1 MAEKL
6 VDLPHID
13 IDNLPLIDQERY
25 YETELMI
32 APDFHRQAAA
42 LTELGII
49 HVRTGQYKKARNEL
63 WSAMHVRSG
72 LANLGTIAAVA
83 AYFFDPRLDNSN
95 VIEYLAAK
103 KSRS

>member
-1 MAEKL
+1 MTEKL

-49 HVRTGQYKKARNEL
+49 HVRTGQYKRRGTSYGQQCMSGQAL
-63 WSAMHVRSG
+63 PTSAPSPLLQHTSSIHASITAM
-72 LANLGTIAAVA
+72 L
-83 AYFFDPRLDNSN
+83 
-95 VIEYLAAK
+95 
-103 KSRS
+103 